1 MVGIQLH
8 ATVGEKGQI
17 VIPKPIRDMFHLRP
31 FSEIVFDVE
40 QEKIIIKKKEKGLAV
55 LEEYISAFK
64 HKKKLP
70 KKIDW
75 NKIYYS
81 QYEE

>member
-17 VIPKPIRDMFHLRP
+17 VIPKPIRDKFHLRP
-31 FSEIVFDVE
+31 FTMLVFDVE
-40 QEKIIIKKKEKGLAV
+40 EERIILKKKEDALAIFEDYV
-55 LEEYISAFK
+55 SAFK
-64 HKKKLP
+64 GKKKLP

-75 NKIYYS
+75 NKLYYS

>member
-1 MVGIQLH
+1 MVGIQLR
-8 ATVGEKGQI
+8 ATIGEKGQI
-17 VIPKPIRDMFHLRP
+17 VIPKPLRDMFHLRP
-31 FSEIVFDVE
+31 FTELVFDIE
-40 QEKIIIKKKEKGLAV
+40 QEKIILKKREKGLAV

-64 HKKKLP
+64 GKKKLP

-75 NKIYYS
+75 NKLYYS

>member
-17 VIPKPIRDMFHLRP
+17 VIPKPIRDMFHIRP
-31 FSEIVFDVE
+31 FTELIFDVE
-40 QEKIIIKKKEKGLAV
+40 KENIILKRKEQGLAI

-64 HKKKLP
+64 KKKKLP

-75 NKIYYS
+75 NKLYYS
-81 QYEE
+81 QYRE

>member
-1 MVGIQLH
+1 MVGIQLS
-8 ATVGEKGQI
+8 ATIGEKGQI
-17 VIPKPIRDMFHLRP
+17 VIPKPIRDMFRLRP
-31 FSEIVFDVE
+31 FTELVFDVE
-40 QEKIIIKKKEKGLAV
+40 KEKIVLKKKEKGLAV

-64 HKKKLP
+64 DKKKLP

-75 NKIYYS
+75 NKLYYS

>member
-1 MVGIQLH
+1 MVGIQLR

-17 VIPKPIRDMFHLRP
+17 VIPKPIRDLFHLSP
-31 FSEIVFDVE
+31 FTEIVFDVKE
-40 QEKIIIKKKEKGLAV
+40 DNIILKKKEKGLAV
-55 LEEYISAFK
+55 LEEYISAFR

-75 NKIYYS
+75 NKLYYS